1 MILGIVVG
9 LEAEAVLARRLGP
22 GGRVG
27 IGGATAPGARKAAD
41 ALVAG
46 GATHLLSF
54 GLAGGLDP
62 ALRPGAV
69 LVPDRVMVGN
79 RSLCCDPALRARLGD
94 GSACS
99 LLHSDALVAEAE
111 EKRRLFAVAGCASV
125 DMESGAVAEAAAAAG
140 LPFAVL
146 RAVCDPAERTLPPA
160 ARLPLRPDGRVR
172 AGALA
177 GSILREPAQLPL
189 LVALGRDAGLARRTL
204 SSRINALAKVLTN
217 V

>member
-1 MILGIVVG
+1 MILGVVVG
-9 LEAEAVLARRLGP
+9 LEAEAVLARRLGHP
-22 GGRVG
+22 VRV
-27 IGGATAPGARKAAD
+27 GGATAEGGRRAAG

-79 RSLCCDPALRARLGD
+79 RCLRCDAALRARLGA
-94 GSACS
+94 GAASG
-99 LLHSDALVAEAE
+99 LLHSDVPVAEAA
-111 EKRRLFAVAGCASV
+111 EKRRLFDETGCASV
-125 DMESGAVAEAAAAAG
+125 DMESGAVAAAAAAAG

-146 RAVCDPAERTLPPA
+146 RAVCDPAERTLPAA

-172 AGALA
+172 AGAVA
-177 GSILREPAQLPL
+177 GSILRDPRQLPA
-189 LVALGRDAGLARRTL
+189 LVALGRDAALARRML
-204 SSRINALAKVLTN
+204 SDRINALAKVLTN